1 MSKTTKFRRMLA
13 ACLLLSAAAAIAA
26 PKPAKLLFDGKTWW
40 DHVKV
45 IADDSMEGR
54 ETGSLGLR
62 KAEAYAVEQLKRAG
76 LEPAGTDGFYQSIQ
90 FVQRQIDEKNSY
102 AFLTRGG
109 QSNPVALGDDAYFST
124 RVDGSD
130 QEVNAGLVFAGNGLQ
145 VPESHLDELAGLDL
159 KGKVVVY
166 LAGSPASVP
175 GSLAAHYGGLA
186 QRWKAYAAAG
196 AVGIIVIPNPAS
208 MDIPWSRMSLNRAH
222 PSMDLADPEF
232 NEIAGLKVAMVFNP
246 AAADALFDGSGHS
259 FAEMA
264 ALGRDRKELPHF
276 ALGVSLKAQAAIE
289 KATIESANVV
299 AKLTGTDPKL
309 RNEYVVLSAHID
321 HVGIGEPVNGDRI
334 YNGAMDDGS
343 GTAAVLDIAASL
355 KHRPEKLKRSVIFL
369 LVTAEEKGLLGS
381 KYFAARPTVD
391 TNSIVADINID
402 MFLPIVPLKV
412 LRVQG
417 INDSTLGDRAA
428 DIAKSF
434 GVKAIPDPEPLRNL
448 FVRSD
453 QYNFIRHGIPSV
465 IMDVFYEANSPEAQT
480 FKDWLTQRYHAPS
493 DDTDQPVDLRAAAL
507 YEQIVRRLLVETAN
521 DAQKPQWKAD
531 SFFKRYASGPGN

>member
-1 MSKTTKFRRMLA
+1 MTNTTKAHSRPV
-13 ACLLLSAAAAIAA
+13 CLLLLAAVAAAAQ
-26 PKPAKLLFDGKTWW
+26 KPAKPLFDGRSWW

-62 KAEAYAVEQLKRAG
+62 KAEAYGVEQLKRAG
-76 LEPAGTDGFYQSIQ
+76 LEPAGTDGFYQNIQ

-102 AFLTRGG
+102 AFLTQDG

-124 RVDGSD
+124 RVEGSEK
-130 QEVNAGLVFAGNGLQ
+130 EVNAQLVFAGNGLQ

-159 KGKVVVY
+159 KGKAVVY
-166 LAGSPASVP
+166 LAGSPATVP
-175 GSLAAHYGGLA
+175 GSLAAHYGGLS
-186 QRWKAYAAAG
+186 QRWRAYASAG

-208 MDIPWSRMSLNRAH
+208 MDIPWSRMALNRAH

-232 NEIAGLKVAMVFNP
+232 NEVAGLKVAMVFNP
-246 AAADALFDGSGHS
+246 AAADALFAGSGHN
-259 FAEMA
+259 FAEVA
-264 ALGRDRKELPHF
+264 ALARDRKELPHF
-276 ALGVSLKAQAAIE
+276 ALAVWLKAQAAIE
-289 KATIESANVV
+289 KAPIESANVV
-299 AKLTGTDPKL
+299 AKLTGSDPKL
-309 RNEYVVLSAHID
+309 KNEYVVLSAHID

-343 GTAAVLDIAASL
+343 GTAVVLDIAASL
-355 KHRPEKLKRSVIFL
+355 KQHPEKLKRSVIFL

-391 TNSIVADINID
+391 AKAMVADINID
-402 MFLPIVPLKV
+402 MFLPIVPLKI

-417 INDSTLGDRAA
+417 INDSTLGDDVTA
-428 DIAKSF
+428 IAKSF
-434 GVKAIPDPEPLRNL
+434 NVKAVSDPEPLRNL

-465 IMDVFYEANSPEAQT
+465 IMDVFYEADSPEAQT
-480 FKDWLTQRYHAPS
+480 FQTWLTQRYHAPG
-493 DDTDQPVDLRAAAL
+493 DDTDQPVDLHSAAL
-507 YEQIVRRLLVETAN
+507 YEQIVRRLLLETAN
-521 DAQKPQWKAD
+521 NSQRPQWKAD
-531 SFFKRYASGPGN
+531 SFFKRYANGSAN